1 MSEPVTEFVV
11 RRILVALDASAQSLA
26 ALNAAV
32 VLAAELGADIEG
44 LFVEDANL
52 VRIAM
57 LPGARRVLFPSAAEE
72 PLDSTLM
79 EHELKAL
86 AHRAQRS
93 LAMMAERYGI
103 RWSFRVVRGKV
114 SVEILSAASGS
125 DLLTVGRCG
134 WSLARRMQ
142 LGSTAQNAAINA
154 PGALLLVKRP
164 LAANRPVMVIFDG
177 SSSAQQAL
185 KAAIRFARA
194 LQSRLTVFLL
204 PDTPQDVKPLI
215 SQAIHHMKGKEVEAD
230 LRPLFATDALQLADA
245 IESEAGGL
253 LVLGRQYK
261 HLAENQIQN
270 LVRLVSNPVLLLR

>member
-1 MSEPVTEFVV
+1 MSEPVAEFVV

-32 VLAAELGADIEG
+32 VLAAELGADVEG

-57 LPGARRVLFPSAAEE
+57 LPVSRRVLFPSAAEE

-79 EHELKAL
+79 EHELRAL
-86 AHRAQRS
+86 ARRAQRS

-114 SVEILSAASGS
+114 TVEILSAASGS

-142 LGSTAQNAAINA
+142 LGSTAQGAAINA

-164 LAANRPVMVIFDG
+164 LTAGRPVMAVFDG
-177 SSSAQQAL
+177 SPSAVQAL
-185 KAAIRFARA
+185 KAATRFASA
-194 LQSRLTVFLL
+194 LQSRLAVFLL
-204 PDTPQDVKPLI
+204 PDAPQDVKSLV
-215 SQAIHHMKGKEVEAD
+215 SQAVTIMKGNEVEAD
-230 LRPLFATDALQLADA
+230 FRTLLATDAPQLADA
-245 IESEAGGL
+245 IESVAGGL
-253 LVLGRQYK
+253 LVLGRQYN
-261 HLAENQIQN
+261 HLTEKDIQN
-270 LVRLVSNPVLLLR
+270 LVRLVGNPVLLLR